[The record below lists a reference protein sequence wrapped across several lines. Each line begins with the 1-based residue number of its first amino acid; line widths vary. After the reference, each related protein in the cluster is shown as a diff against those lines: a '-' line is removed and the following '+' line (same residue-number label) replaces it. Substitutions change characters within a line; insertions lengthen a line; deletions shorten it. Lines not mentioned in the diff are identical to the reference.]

1 MENQKKVIIVSL
13 AASLMA
19 VILYVFGMTLAK
31 GNMLIEVIYL
41 LMSSLLVVSAI
52 ISLFNNYKKYKKALY
67 IYLMIINV
75 ILEVLFIG
83 NLFI

>member
-1 MENQKKVIIVSL
+1 MENQRKVIIVSL

-19 VILYVFGMTLAK
+19 VILYIYGMTLAK

-41 LMSSLLVVSAI
+41 LMASLLVVSAI

>member
-1 MENQKKVIIVSL
+1 MENQRKVIIVSL

-19 VILYVFGMTLAK
+19 VILYIFGMTLAK

-41 LMSSLLVVSAI
+41 LMASVLVVSAI

>member
-1 MENQKKVIIVSL
+1 MENQRKVIIVSL

-19 VILYVFGMTLAK
+19 AILYVFGMTLAK

-41 LMSSLLVVSAI
+41 LMASVLVVSAI

>member
-1 MENQKKVIIVSL
+1 MENQRKVIIVSL

-19 VILYVFGMTLAK
+19 VILYIFGMTLAK

-52 ISLFNNYKKYKKALY
+52 ISLFSNYKKYKKALY
-67 IYLMIINV
+67 VYLMIINV

>member
-1 MENQKKVIIVSL
+1 MENQRKVIIVSL

-19 VILYVFGMTLAK
+19 VILYIFGMTLAK

-67 IYLMIINV
+67 IYLMIINI
-75 ILEVLFIG
+75 ILEVLFIV

>member
-1 MENQKKVIIVSL
+1 MENQRKVIIVSL

-19 VILYVFGMTLAK
+19 AILYVFGMTLAK

>member
-1 MENQKKVIIVSL
+1 MENQRKVIIVSL

-19 VILYVFGMTLAK
+19 VILYIFGMTLAK

-67 IYLMIINV
+67 VYLMIINV

>member
-1 MENQKKVIIVSL
+1 MENQRKVIIVSL

-19 VILYVFGMTLAK
+19 VILYIFGMTLAK

-41 LMSSLLVVSAI
+41 LMASLLVVSAI

>member
-31 GNMLIEVIYL
+31 GNIIIETMYL
-41 LMSSLLVVSAI
+41 VMASLLVICAAV
-52 ISLFNNYKKYKKALY
+52 SLFNNYKKYKKVLF
-67 IYLMIINV
+67 IYLIILNIV
-75 ILEVLFIG
+75 LEVLFIG
-83 NLFI
+83 KLLI

>member
-1 MENQKKVIIVSL
+1 MENQRKVIIVSL

-19 VILYVFGMTLAK
+19 VILYIYGMTLAK

>member
-1 MENQKKVIIVSL
+1 MENQRKVIIVSL

-19 VILYVFGMTLAK
+19 AILYVFGMTLAK
-31 GNMLIEVIYL
+31 GNVLIEVIYL
-41 LMSSLLVVSAI
+41 LMASVLVVSAI
-52 ISLFNNYKKYKKALY
+52 ISLFNNYKKFKKALY

>member
-31 GNMLIEVIYL
+31 GNIIIETMYLVMASLPVICAA
-41 LMSSLLVVSAI
+41 V
-52 ISLFNNYKKYKKALY
+52 SLFNNYKKYKKVLY
-67 IYLMIINV
+67 IYLIVVNV
-75 ILEVLFIG
+75 LLEVLFIG
-83 NLFI
+83 KLLI

>member
-1 MENQKKVIIVSL
+1 MENQRKVIIVSL

-19 VILYVFGMTLAK
+19 AILYIFGMTLAK

>member
-1 MENQKKVIIVSL
+1 MENQRKVIIVSL

-19 VILYVFGMTLAK
+19 AILYIFGMTLAK

-75 ILEVLFIG
+75 ILEALFIG

>member
-1 MENQKKVIIVSL
+1 MENQRKVIIVSL
-13 AASLMA
+13 VASLMA
-19 VILYVFGMTLAK
+19 VILYIFGMTLAK

-41 LMSSLLVVSAI
+41 LMASVLVVSAI
-52 ISLFNNYKKYKKALY
+52 ISLFNNYKKYKKVLY

>member
-1 MENQKKVIIVSL
+1 MENQRKVIIVSL

-19 VILYVFGMTLAK
+19 AILYIFGMTLAK

-52 ISLFNNYKKYKKALY
+52 ISLFNNYKTYKKALY

>member
-1 MENQKKVIIVSL
+1 MENQRKVIIVSL

-19 VILYVFGMTLAK
+19 AILYVFGMTLAK
-31 GNMLIEVIYL
+31 GNMFIEVIYL
-41 LMSSLLVVSAI
+41 LMASLLVVSAI

>member
-75 ILEVLFIG
+75 ILEALFIG

>member
-1 MENQKKVIIVSL
+1 MENQRKVIIVSL

-19 VILYVFGMTLAK
+19 AILYVFGMTLAK

-41 LMSSLLVVSAI
+41 LMASLLVVSAI
-52 ISLFNNYKKYKKALY
+52 ISLFNNYKKFKKALY

>member
-1 MENQKKVIIVSL
+1 MENQRKVIIVSL

-19 VILYVFGMTLAK
+19 VILYIFGMTLAK

>member
-1 MENQKKVIIVSL
+1 MENQRKVIIVSL

-19 VILYVFGMTLAK
+19 AILYVFGMTLAK
-31 GNMLIEVIYL
+31 GNVLIEVIYL
-41 LMSSLLVVSAI
+41 LMASVLVVSAI

>member
-1 MENQKKVIIVSL
+1 MENQRKVIIVSL

-19 VILYVFGMTLAK
+19 AILYVFGMTLAK

-41 LMSSLLVVSAI
+41 LMASLLVVSAI
-52 ISLFNNYKKYKKALY
+52 ISLFNNYKKFKKALY

-75 ILEVLFIG
+75 ILEALFVG

>member
-1 MENQKKVIIVSL
+1 MENQRKVIIVSL

-19 VILYVFGMTLAK
+19 AILYVFGMTLAK

-41 LMSSLLVVSAI
+41 LMASLLVVSAI
-52 ISLFNNYKKYKKALY
+52 ISLFNNYKKFKKALY

-83 NLFI
+83 HLFI

>member
-1 MENQKKVIIVSL
+1 MENQRKVIIVSL

-19 VILYVFGMTLAK
+19 VILYIYGMTLAK

-75 ILEVLFIG
+75 ILEALFIG

>member
-1 MENQKKVIIVSL
+1 MENQRKVIIVSL

-19 VILYVFGMTLAK
+19 AILYVFGMTLVK

-41 LMSSLLVVSAI
+41 LMASLLVVSAI

>member
-19 VILYVFGMTLAK
+19 VILYIFGMTLAK

>member
-1 MENQKKVIIVSL
+1 MENQRKVIIVSL

-19 VILYVFGMTLAK
+19 VILYIFGMTLAK

-41 LMSSLLVVSAI
+41 LMASVLVVSAI
-52 ISLFNNYKKYKKALY
+52 ISLFNNYKKFKKALY

>member
-1 MENQKKVIIVSL
+1 MENQRKVIIVSL

-19 VILYVFGMTLAK
+19 VILYIFGMTLAK

-41 LMSSLLVVSAI
+41 LMASVLVVPAI
-52 ISLFNNYKKYKKALY
+52 ISLFNNYKKFKKALY